1 MVPRQQSCPFRID
14 YPGRPFNDRFPGLIK
29 LSSPRAAVP
38 ACSPDAAPQNGGD
51 EPVAGAGVCFQVKS
65 LYPSWSAPW
74 LRLLL
79 PGAPGAR
86 SAAESGCIPLSGQ
99 LGGWSRGCPVFSPD
113 RCFFWE
119 PSPPPRSVGL
129 GLRPPMPLFTMIL
142 EEGVESSAADGG
154 SGAARVAE
162 RVAALRLS
170 GVAAFCISKCALS
183 AGALGRNCHLLPHC
197 QPRRGYASFAD
208 SQPPALITRS
218 TPSLEP
224 PGQSRHI
231 PSRCCTAGR
240 RAGAGASMQSPS
252 LHPSLPAGIAPPLRV
267 QLRATARVCSGI
279 PLLARLAWFWG
290 ATGFCSWA
298 IHANPPP
305 CAHPCPWESP
315 KSFSPG
321 CLLQLPTLT
330 PPMMVLGCSRGQW
343 GLSGQAHGTADPPCR
358 RRAGGAPGC
367 HPSRHCPAEGCWLP
381 RTLPASQELPRSI
394 PGARPPRAQPSP
406 APLGGSAGWDERRA
420 KSVS

>member
-1 MVPRQQSCPFRID
+1 
-14 YPGRPFNDRFPGLIK
+14 
-29 LSSPRAAVP
+29 
-38 ACSPDAAPQNGGD
+38 
-51 EPVAGAGVCFQVKS
+51 
-65 LYPSWSAPW
+65 
-74 LRLLL
+74 
-79 PGAPGAR
+79 
-86 SAAESGCIPLSGQ
+86 
-99 LGGWSRGCPVFSPD
+99 
-113 RCFFWE
+113 
-119 PSPPPRSVGL
+119 
-129 GLRPPMPLFTMIL
+129 MIL

-170 GVAAFCISKCALS
+170 GVAAFCISKSALS

-224 PGQSRHI
+224 PGQPRHI

-240 RAGAGASMQSPS
+240 RGWSRGIHAEPS
-252 LHPSLPAGIAPPLRV
+252 LHPSLPAGIAPRLRV
-267 QLRATARVCSGI
+267 QPRAAALICPSV
-279 PLLARLAWFWG
+279 PLLAPLAWFWG
-290 ATGFCSWA
+290 ATVLCSWA

-305 CAHPCPWESP
+305 CTHPCLWALLRVS

-330 PPMMVLGCSRGQW
+330 PITLMVLGCSRGSV
-343 GLSGQAHGTADPPCR
+343 GAVRADPPSR

-367 HPSRHCPAEGCWLP
+367 RPPGMAPLRDARSHAPS
-381 RTLPASQELPRSI
+381 ELPGSI
-394 PGARPPRAQPSP
+394 PAVRPPRAGPSRAEP
-406 APLGGSAGWDERRA
+406 GPPGRQRRLGRA
-420 KSVS
+420 AR

>member
-1 MVPRQQSCPFRID
+1 MPRSGRTLRWALCRGGRVVSEITWLRGLGLYGKRELRRGAAPIPPGWLGRGSARDRAPKAAAPWRRPLPGRRGVTGGTRSRHPSPEQMVPRQQSCPFRID
-14 YPGRPFNDRFPGLIK
+14 YPGRPFNDRFPRLIK

-51 EPVAGAGVCFQVKS
+51 EPVAGTGVCFQVKS

-99 LGGWSRGCPVFSPD
+99 LGGWSRGCPMFSPD

-267 QLRATARVCSGI
+267 QLRATALVCSGI

-330 PPMMVLGCSRGQW
+330 PP
-343 GLSGQAHGTADPPCR
+343 
-358 RRAGGAPGC
+358 
-367 HPSRHCPAEGCWLP
+367 
-381 RTLPASQELPRSI
+381 
-394 PGARPPRAQPSP
+394 
-406 APLGGSAGWDERRA
+406 
-420 KSVS
+420 